1 MDFGNARIDRIVL
14 FRKLILDARRSLS
27 VIAVVFSKS
36 ETSKSNVRLNLRNI
50 VRIIV
55 NFWISG
61 MLVLQLKF

>member
-14 FRKLILDARRSLS
+14 FRKLILDARRSLP
-27 VIAVVFSKS
+27 VIAVVFNKS